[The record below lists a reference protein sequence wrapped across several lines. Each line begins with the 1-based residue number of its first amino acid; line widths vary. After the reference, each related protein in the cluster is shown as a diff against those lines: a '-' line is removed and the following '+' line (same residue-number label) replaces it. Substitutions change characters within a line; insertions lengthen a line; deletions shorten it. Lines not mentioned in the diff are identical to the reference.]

1 VKHSAALGLAF
12 LSTLAAQPPI
22 AGKLVAFEGAISVD
36 GAQLPPGYLRVLLDP
51 LGSGNE
57 LSAEVRSDGTFTI
70 GSVSPGHWRLSA
82 QGAFIKSVT
91 RGGARTLRGRHRDR
105 RQAGPPFKIVAST
118 NFATLR
124 VTAPG
129 QPPPT
134 EGILV
139 FVWIDGRPD
148 GPIFPVTG
156 HTGPFRSGGEM
167 GMPPGRHLVCAFV
180 GVQPW
185 MTPLSSSYFGALRPA
200 LEGHCR
206 TVELFEGGE
215 ATEQAVPA
223 PFISAEDLKRLREK
237 LEQ

>member
-1 VKHSAALGLAF
+1 VKHLAALGLAF

-22 AGKLVAFEGAISVD
+22 AGKLVAFEGTISVE
-36 GAQLPPGYLRVLLDP
+36 GAPLPLGYLRVVLDP

-57 LSAEVRSDGTFTI
+57 LSAEVRSDGSFTI
-70 GSVSPGHWRLSA
+70 SSVSPGHWRLSA
-82 QGAFIKSVT
+82 QGAFIKSVM
-91 RGGARTLRGRHRDR
+91 RGGRELSAADIEIGAKT
-105 RQAGPPFKIVAST
+105 GPPLKIVAST
-118 NFATLR
+118 NFGTLR
-124 VTAPG
+124 VTASG

-139 FVWIDGRPD
+139 FVWTDGRPD

-156 HTGPFRSGGEM
+156 HTGPLRSGGEM
-167 GMPPGRHLVCAFV
+167 GVPPGRHLVCAFV

-200 LEGHCR
+200 LESHCQ
-206 TVELFEGGE
+206 TVKLLEGGE
-215 ATEQAVPA
+215 ATVQAVPA